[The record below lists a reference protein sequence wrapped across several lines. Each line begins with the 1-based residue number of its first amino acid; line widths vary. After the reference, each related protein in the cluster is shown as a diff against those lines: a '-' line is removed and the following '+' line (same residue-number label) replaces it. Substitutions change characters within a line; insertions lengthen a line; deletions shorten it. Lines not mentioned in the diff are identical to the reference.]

1 MKCRMRSSEKPRK
14 KGKVNGLG
22 REMETGAKHA
32 SLCFW
37 APLRANIKV
46 AFNIGSSQSAGEK
59 GSLLEISLAQLTCPG
74 RNSCGK

>member
-46 AFNIGSSQSAGEK
+46 AFNIGSSTDAHKVLGRRDPSSKSA
-59 GSLLEISLAQLTCPG
+59 
-74 RNSCGK
+74 